1 MNVLITLPALTDQG
15 GVAGFYQSVL
25 PYLNAGVDCS
35 RPVLLEIGSTKGI
48 NKTLYPLLDQLRFLS
63 CISKNK
69 FDIIHINPSLK
80 IKSFLRDGMIIY
92 LAGLKR
98 IPVLVFFHGWDVE
111 FERQVETKLKWF
123 FKKTYLKANGFIV
136 LASDF
141 KKKLRD
147 WGVTAPIYMGTT
159 AVDESIL
166 AKFSMPVKTKILQNS
181 KQIKILFFSRIEKEK
196 GIFETIDAFNIL
208 LKRGRDVSLS
218 IAGDGSAM
226 ESVRSYITKK
236 NVIADRI
243 NLLGYVTGREK
254 RTALM
259 SHHIYCLPTYGEG
272 MPTTVLEA
280 MAFGMPVITRP
291 VGGIKDFFVNGE
303 MGFLADEKSP
313 EIIADLIDRLIGDRQ
328 KMAKMASY
336 NHFFAKKHFMA
347 SVVGKK
353 INDIYMRMIER
364 A

>member
-1 MNVLITLPALTDQG
+1 MNALITLPALTNQG

-25 PYLNAGVDCS
+25 PYLNAGIDCNK
-35 RPVLLEIGSTKGI
+35 PVLLEIGGTKEI
-48 NKTLYPLLDQLRFLS
+48 NNPLYSLLDQLSFLS

-98 IPVLVFFHGWDVE
+98 LPILVFFHGWDVE

-136 LASDF
+136 LASEF
-141 KKKLRD
+141 KRKLRD

-159 AVDESIL
+159 AVDENIL
-166 AKFSMPVKTKILQNS
+166 AKFSMKAKTKILENS
-181 KQIKILFFSRIEKEK
+181 KQIKILFLSRIEKEK

-226 ESVRSYITKK
+226 EMVKSYIVKK
-236 NVIADRI
+236 NIITGRI
-243 NLLGYVTGREK
+243 NLLGYVTGEK
-254 RTALM
+254 KQTALA
-259 SHHIYCLPTYGEG
+259 SHHIYCFPTYYGEG

-280 MAFGMPVITRP
+280 MAFGMPVVTRP
-291 VGGIKDFFVNGE
+291 VGGIKDFFINGE

-313 EIIADLIDRLIGDRQ
+313 EVIADLIDRLISDRQ
-328 KMAKMASY
+328 KMAKMASC

-347 SVVGKK
+347 SVVAKK
-353 INDIYMRMIER
+353 INDIYLRIIE
-364 A
+364 